1 MYSGLNT
8 RIKLLDIL
16 KSELIMGIEHSWGDK
31 RIITYKVSRMEIIL
45 NKSPYEEF
53 HHRMARYASWLDM
66 FYSHSNLNYLIGN
79 RNKVVACMLEV
90 GLKVRAL

>member
-1 MYSGLNT
+1 MIYPGLNT

-53 HHRMARYASWLDM
+53 FPISLTQTIIVIARYRLPSS
-66 FYSHSNLNYLIGN
+66 YG
-79 RNKVVACMLEV
+79 
-90 GLKVRAL
+90 